1 MKLRVYRGDWFF
13 NMGIV
18 GFLNIIKKADKQA
31 EIFIMKIISN
41 LIAYFL
47 KTFMSII
54 LITLW
59 MNMMYQ
65 KELKTIL
72 ITVQVLLN
80 LSLIESKIELRKLKI
95 V

>member
-18 GFLNIIKKADKQA
+18 GFLNIMKYLLW
-31 EIFIMKIISN
+31 KIISN

-65 KELKTIL
+65 KELKKIL
-72 ITVQVLLN
+72 ITV
-80 LSLIESKIELRKLKI
+80 
-95 V
+95 